1 MSKQKSGPVE
11 LGGEMDYSEHDKTY
25 NIFIVGTK
33 YGTLIC
39 IALLIGMA
47 VGFYTSGGFLTGL
60 IGFIA
65 SFFIGRIIMNKIM

>member
-25 NIFIVGTK
+25 NVFIAGTK

-39 IALLIGMA
+39 VAILIAMA
-47 VGFYTSGGFLTGL
+47 VGFFTSGGFL

-65 SFFIGRIIMNKIM
+65 FIASIFIGRIIMNKII